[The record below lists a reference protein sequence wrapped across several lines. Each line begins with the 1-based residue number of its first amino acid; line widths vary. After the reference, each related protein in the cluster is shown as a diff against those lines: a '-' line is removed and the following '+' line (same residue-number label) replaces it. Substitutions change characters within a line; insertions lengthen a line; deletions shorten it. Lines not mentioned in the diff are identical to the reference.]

1 MNSTSTATLY
11 ILSGLP
17 GSGKSTLA
25 KDLAKKLK
33 AQWLRID
40 SIEQTLKDQ
49 GFKGFYD
56 TGYRVAFA
64 LAKDN
69 LALGLDVI
77 ADSVND
83 CHLSRRAW
91 HQVAEQTGAN
101 FVDIEISC
109 SDKTEHKYRVESRH
123 SEVLNLTLPSWQQ
136 VQDRDYEPWQ
146 QAVLRLDTAGL
157 TVQEATTELINKL
170 SELA

>member
-25 KDLAKKLK
+25 KDLAKKLN

-49 GFKGFYD
+49 GFKDFYD
-56 TGYRVAFA
+56 TGYQVAFA
-64 LAKDN
+64 VAQDN

-77 ADSVND
+77 TDSVND
-83 CHLSRRAW
+83 CHLSRQAW

-101 FVDIEISC
+101 FIDIEIIC
-109 SDKTEHKYRVESRH
+109 SDENEHKYRVESRH
-123 SEVLNLTLPSWQQ
+123 SEIPNLTLPSWQQ

-146 QAVLRLDTAGL
+146 QGTLRLDTSGL
-157 TVQEATTELINKL
+157 TVQEAMTELINKL